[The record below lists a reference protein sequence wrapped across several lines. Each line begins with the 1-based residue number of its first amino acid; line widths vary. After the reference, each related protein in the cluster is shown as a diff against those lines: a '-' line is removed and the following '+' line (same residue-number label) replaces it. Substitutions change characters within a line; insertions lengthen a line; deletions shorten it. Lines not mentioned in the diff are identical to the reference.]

1 MKEKAEPAFESFIIT
16 VLVQVKT
23 SESRLQV
30 SLDRN
35 KEVTEVRIARKR
47 ERSNASKHEKLK

>member
-16 VLVQVKT
+16 VLFQVKV
-23 SESRLQV
+23 SKSGLKV